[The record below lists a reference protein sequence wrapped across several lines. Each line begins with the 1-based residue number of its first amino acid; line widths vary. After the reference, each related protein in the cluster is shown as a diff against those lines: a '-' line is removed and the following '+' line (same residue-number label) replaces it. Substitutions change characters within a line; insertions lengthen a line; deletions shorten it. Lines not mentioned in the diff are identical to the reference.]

1 MVPAYSTN
9 REGESP
15 SPWTRSGRTF
25 AARGGWHVK
34 TREGHPL
41 GPYPSEFDAAVVAA
55 LLIAQL
61 QQAPNLQACRR
72 IIYNFR
78 HDDRFKIGS
87 ADEVLAPLG
96 QAPVRD
102 ARGVRIDRDRVMG
115 QGSLGSQGSQ
125 GGREPQSPANGE
137 RLGYA

>member
-1 MVPAYSTN
+1 MVPSYSTN

-15 SPWTRSGRTF
+15 SQWDRSGRTF

-96 QAPVRD
+96 QAPAPV
-102 ARGVRIDRDRVMG
+102 ARSGRIDRDRDRDRDRAIG
-115 QGSLGSQGSQ
+115 QGSQS
-125 GGREPQSPANGE
+125 GRETQSPTGSE

>member
-1 MVPAYSTN
+1 VVPSYSTN

-15 SPWTRSGRTF
+15 SQWTRSGRTF

-102 ARGVRIDRDRVMG
+102 VRAGRLDRDRVIG
-115 QGSLGSQGSQ
+115 QGGQS
-125 GGREPQSPANGE
+125 GRETQSLTNSE

>member
-1 MVPAYSTN
+1 MVPSYLTN

-15 SPWTRSGRTF
+15 SPWARSGRTF

-41 GPYPSEFDAAVVAA
+41 GPYPTEFDAAVVAA

-61 QQAPNLQACRR
+61 QQATNLQACRR

-78 HDDRFKIGS
+78 HDDRFKMGS

-96 QAPVRD
+96 QAPASV
-102 ARGVRIDRDRVMG
+102 ARSGRIDRDRVTG
-115 QGSLGSQGSQ
+115 PGSQS
-125 GGREPQSPANGE
+125 GRETQSPTGSE

>member
-15 SPWTRSGRTF
+15 SQWSRSGRTF
-25 AARGGWHVK
+25 ATRGGWHVK

-96 QAPVRD
+96 QEPARDVR
-102 ARGVRIDRDRVMG
+102 AVRMDREKVIG
-115 QGSLGSQGSQ
+115 PSGPSSKS
-125 GGREPQSPANGE
+125 GREGPAPTAGE